1 MRTKLLLLINLI
13 LCVTIVTPLFSETAG
28 KRTIAVLYFE
38 NNSLAKKAE
47 MDPLSKGL
55 ADMLITEFSKIEQ
68 FQVVERSQLQQLIQE
83 MSLGQS
89 GMFNAGTAKQV
100 GNLLGAKNLL
110 LGSFMHMFDG
120 KIRIDVRIVE
130 VETGL
135 TIKAEEETGK
145 PKELYKLVTRLVA
158 KIIKDL
164 DVKISK
170 ADARKLG
177 QVENKS
183 FEAAMYYAK
192 GLEFE
197 DAGDFA
203 NAKKMYTKA
212 LKENN
217 KFTKAKAKL
226 TELANK

>member
-1 MRTKLLLLINLI
+1 MKTKLLTILGLIICLAI
-13 LCVTIVTPLFSETAG
+13 AAPVLSQTGG

-55 ADMLITEFSKIEQ
+55 ADMLITEFSKIGQ

-89 GMFNAGTAKQV
+89 GMIDGSTAQQV

-120 KIRIDVRIVE
+120 KIRIDIRIVE

-145 PKELYKLVTRLVA
+145 PKDLYKMVTRLVA
-158 KIIKDL
+158 KVIKDL
-164 DVKISK
+164 DVKISR
-170 ADARKLG
+170 ADAKKLAA
-177 QVENKS
+177 VENKS

-197 DAGDFA
+197 DAGDIA
-203 NAKKMYTKA
+203 NAKKMYAKA
-212 LKENN
+212 LKENK
-217 KFTKAKAKL
+217 KFTKAKIRL
-226 TELANK
+226 QELANK

>member
-1 MRTKLLLLINLI
+1 MKTKLLLITTLI
-13 LCVTIVTPLFSETAG
+13 LCTAIVGSVFSQTSG
-28 KRTIAVLYFE
+28 KRTIAILYFE

-89 GMFNAGTAKQV
+89 GMIDGSTAQQV

-120 KIRIDVRIVE
+120 QIRIDVRIVE

-145 PKELYKLVTRLVA
+145 PKDLYKLVTRLVA
-158 KIIKDL
+158 KVIKDL

-170 ADARKLG
+170 ADAIKLAA
-177 QVENKS
+177 VENKS
-183 FEAAMYYAK
+183 FEAAMYYAR

-197 DAGDFA
+197 DAGDVA
-203 NAKKMYTKA
+203 NAKKMYANA
-212 LKENN
+212 LKENSG
-217 KFTKAKAKL
+217 FTKAKIRL
-226 TELANK
+226 QELANK

>member
-1 MRTKLLLLINLI
+1 MKTKFLLITTLI
-13 LCVTIVTPLFSETAG
+13 LCTVIVGSVFSQTSG
-28 KRTIAVLYFE
+28 KRTIAILYFE

-47 MDPLSKGL
+47 MEPLSKGL

-89 GMFNAGTAKQV
+89 GMIDGSTAQQV

-120 KIRIDVRIVE
+120 QIRIDVRIVE

-145 PKELYKLVTRLVA
+145 PKDLYKLVTRLVA
-158 KIIKDL
+158 KVIKDL
-164 DVKISK
+164 DIKISK
-170 ADARKLG
+170 ADAQKLAA
-177 QVENKS
+177 VENKS
-183 FEAAMYYAK
+183 FEAAMYYAR

-197 DAGDFA
+197 DAGDVT
-203 NAKKMYTKA
+203 NAKKMYAKA
-212 LKENN
+212 LKENSG
-217 KFTKAKAKL
+217 FTKAKIRL
-226 TELANK
+226 QELAGK